1 MTVDNDTD
9 RMKIDDKI
17 GPGELKK
24 KTTYKF
30 HFFYTYS
37 KKKQRK
43 K

>member
-24 KTTYKF
+24 KQQPINSIF
-30 HFFYTYS
+30 LHLF
-37 KKKQRK
+37 
-43 K
+43 